1 LNPYRLQF
9 DDYLTQLGNPDL
21 LPEYTHKLE
30 LGSSVLKNISADIYY
45 SITTDKIA
53 QFANPVSNNII
64 EYQPKNFDNSYE
76 YGGSLDGRFKFTD
89 WWTTDNTLAV
99 YYLRYTLRDFDIKQT
114 TYYARTRSAFTIK
127 NVFDVD
133 FSCDYRS
140 PYVTSNTRYADYFGT
155 DIGISKRIANKSL
168 LLRTYVSDV
177 FNTNRE
183 KEYTSFA
190 GTTID
195 FYQKRPTRNFMFY
208 IGYNFSSGK
217 KFNNNRIEQS
227 NEDEK
232 RRIGN

>member
-1 LNPYRLQF
+1 MLFSNYPM
-9 DDYLTQLGNPDL
+9 
-21 LPEYTHKLE
+21 LE
-30 LGSSVLKNISADIYY
+30 TKVPSPLRKYWMGFSS
-45 SITTDKIA
+45 
-53 QFANPVSNNII
+53 
-64 EYQPKNFDNSYE
+64 
-76 YGGSLDGRFKFTD
+76 
-89 WWTTDNTLAV
+89 
-99 YYLRYTLRDFDIKQT
+99 
-114 TYYARTRSAFTIK
+114 
-127 NVFDVD
+127 
-133 FSCDYRS
+133 DYRS
-140 PYVTSNTRYADYFGT
+140 PYVTSNIRYADYFGT

-183 KEYTSFA
+183 KEYITFT
-190 GTTID
+190 GITID